1 MRNLDLIKVRNL
13 DLITV
18 CAVAKELMNAKKGKE
33 YKYDTFPVK
42 LIKDGRPV
50 IRYAC
55 VVFEEAKRDALSKTM
70 IEVSEKKPLVNE
82 GDFKIDPSD
91 GCLIA
96 LLDDDKLIGKM
107 VSFDDKCA
115 GAGTAISL
123 ISSEYKYIQ
132 DFFNEYFSHVESSI
146 RNNERIK
153 DDDIYQLLSLYKR
166 RYFRE
171 ERQNDGLGQ
180 QLIKKFRQTCRTVG
194 SLLHK

>member
-1 MRNLDLIKVRNL
+1 MRNL

-18 CAVAKELMNAKKGKE
+18 CAIVAELMSAKKGEEHKSD
-33 YKYDTFPVK
+33 KFPVI
-42 LIKDGRPV
+42 LRCKDGNPV

-70 IEVSEKKPLVNE
+70 IEVSEKNPLVNE
-82 GDFKIDPSD
+82 DNFKIDSSD

-96 LLDDDKLIGKM
+96 LLDDDKSIGKM
-107 VSFDDKCA
+107 VSFDAKGA

-123 ISSEYKYIQ
+123 ISSEFEYIQ
-132 DFFNEYFSHVESSI
+132 DFFNEYFSHVESSN
-146 RNNERIK
+146 RAKVKIK
-153 DDDIYQLLSLYKR
+153 DDDIYQLLLLYIR
-166 RYFRE
+166 RHFRE

-180 QLIKKFRQTCRTVG
+180 LVKTICRTVG

>member
-1 MRNLDLIKVRNL
+1 MRNL

-18 CAVAKELMNAKKGKE
+18 CAVAKELMSAKKGEEHEVDK
-33 YKYDTFPVK
+33 FPVK

-70 IEVSEKKPLVNE
+70 IEVSENEPLVNE
-82 GDFKIDPSD
+82 KDFKIDSSD

-96 LLDDDKLIGKM
+96 LLGDDKLINKN
-107 VSFDDKCA
+107 VSFDAK
-115 GAGTAISL
+115 GADAVTAISL
-123 ISSEYKYIQ
+123 ISSEFEYIQ
-132 DFFNEYFSHVESSI
+132 DFFKDYFNYVESLN
-146 RNNERIK
+146 RTNVPLK
-153 DDDIYQLLSLYKR
+153 GDDIYQLLSFYKR

-171 ERQNDGLGQ
+171 KGQNDGLGQ
-180 QLIKKFRQTCRTVG
+180 QLVKKIRQTVG